1 VEHPPKYFKYLIQY
15 RKKMFG
21 EVEHELELDVPA
33 SEAWELFG
41 SIGIGKLAEEKMP
54 ELFQKVEIIEGDGG
68 VGTILKLTF
77 TPGRSFSILY

>member
-1 VEHPPKYFKYLIQY
+1 MPSKTAAKQQFSCSA
-15 RKKMFG
+15 
-21 EVEHELELDVPA
+21 A

-68 VGTILKLTF
+68 VATILKLTF
-77 TPGRSFSILY
+77 TPGRSFSISICCLLW

>member
-1 VEHPPKYFKYLIQY
+1 
-15 RKKMFG
+15 MFG

-68 VGTILKLTF
+68 FGTILKLIHS
-77 TPGRSFSILY
+77 R